1 MKALLIKDF
10 KTMMA
15 PALAFLLTD
24 AVLVTIQWDD
34 FKLGNIIIL
43 LCLPIVA
50 IYMVFSKEESS
61 GWSKYVNALPYTD
74 KEIVGEKFIVST
86 VLIIAM
92 EFTILFFGALTPLL
106 LPNSTSYFEVVRVAA
121 VSALFVCFTAAIF
134 IPCAISF
141 GTMKGIVISLFFCVC
156 VMMPIFYACYS
167 SIGTNV
173 TYFYG
178 GGYTYSTF
186 YGIQTCGT
194 MILLFW
200 LCNGFGF
207 ISLIL
212 SYYASLNFFRKKD
225 Y

>member
-1 MKALLIKDF
+1 MKALFKKDF
-10 KTMMA
+10 NAMFA
-15 PALAFLLTD
+15 PALTFLLID
-24 AVLVTIQWDD
+24 AVLVTIHWED

-43 LCLPIVA
+43 LCLPIIA
-50 IYMVFSKEESS
+50 IYMVFAKEEAS
-61 GWSKYVNALPYTD
+61 GWRKYVNALPYTEE
-74 KEIVGEKFIVST
+74 EIVGEKYIVST

-106 LPNSTSYFEVVRVAA
+106 LSNGTSYFEVVRVAA
-121 VSALFVCFTAAIF
+121 VSVLFVSFTTAIF

-156 VMMPIFYACYS
+156 VMMPLFYACYS

-186 YGIQTCGT
+186 YGIKTCGT

-207 ISLIL
+207 ISLFL
-212 SYYASLNFFRKKD
+212 SYHASLRFFKKKD